1 MVQTVPVNETKN
13 ILTLLSRM
21 GLIKSIVNTLSLIAQ
36 FLVLVGA
43 LNWGLMGLFK
53 KDAIV
58 ILIPSHLVRSV
69 HITVGVAALFLIL
82 LRFL

>member
-1 MVQTVPVNETKN
+1 
-13 ILTLLSRM
+13 M
-21 GLIKSIVNTLSLIAQ
+21 GLFRSVIHTLSLIAQ

-43 LNWGLMGLFK
+43 LNWGLMGLYK

-58 ILIPSHLVRSV
+58 ILIPPHFVRSV

-82 LRFL
+82 MRFL